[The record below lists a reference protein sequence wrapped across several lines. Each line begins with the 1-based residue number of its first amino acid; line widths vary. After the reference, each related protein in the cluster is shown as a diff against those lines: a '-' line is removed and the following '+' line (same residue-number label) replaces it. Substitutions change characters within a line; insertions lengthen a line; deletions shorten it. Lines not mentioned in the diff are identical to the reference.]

1 MKKVIAVLSLAF
13 VLLGLNNSSIAQT
26 QVSEEEVFQVV
37 DEGAMFPQGKEAM
50 TEFLAKNLKY
60 PEKAIKDSIAGRVF
74 VSFIVEKDGSLS
86 NIKVLRDIGGG
97 CGEEAIRVMKL
108 MPKWTPAKVGNKLV
122 RQQYYMPI
130 EFRLARK

>member
-1 MKKVIAVLSLAF
+1 MKKVIAVLSLVF

-26 QVSEEEVFQVV
+26 QVSDEEVFQVV

-86 NIKVLRDIGGG
+86 NIKVIRDIGGG

-130 EFRLARK
+130 EFRLAKK

>member
-26 QVSEEEVFQVV
+26 KVSEEEVFQVV

-130 EFRLARK
+130 EFRLAKK

>member
-1 MKKVIAVLSLAF
+1 MKKVIAALSLVF
-13 VLLGLNNSSIAQT
+13 VLLGLNNSSIAQA
-26 QVSEEEVFQVV
+26 QVSEEAVFQTV

-50 TEFLAKNLKY
+50 MKFITKNLKY
-60 PEKAIKDSIAGRVF
+60 PEKAIKDSITGRVF
-74 VSFIVEKDGSLS
+74 VSFIVEKDGNLS
-86 NIKVLRDIGGG
+86 NIKVMRDIGGG

-130 EFRLARK
+130 EFRLTNK

>member
-1 MKKVIAVLSLAF
+1 MKKVIAALSLVF

-26 QVSEEEVFQVV
+26 QVSEEAVFQTV

-50 TEFLAKNLKY
+50 MKFITKNLKY
-60 PEKAIKDSIAGRVF
+60 PEKAIKDSITGRVF
-74 VSFIVEKDGSLS
+74 VSFIVEKDGNLS
-86 NIKVLRDIGGG
+86 NIKVMRDIGGG

-130 EFRLARK
+130 EFRLTNK

>member
-1 MKKVIAVLSLAF
+1 MKKVIAVLSLVF

-130 EFRLARK
+130 EFRLAKK

>member
-1 MKKVIAVLSLAF
+1 MKKVIAVLSLVF
-13 VLLGLNNSSIAQT
+13 VLLGLNNPSIAQT
-26 QVSEEEVFQVV
+26 QLSEEEVFQVV

-130 EFRLARK
+130 EFRLAKK

>member
-13 VLLGLNNSSIAQT
+13 VLLGLNNLSIAQT

-108 MPKWTPAKVGNKLV
+108 MPKWTPAKVGNKPV

-130 EFRLARK
+130 EFRLAKK

>member
-74 VSFIVEKDGSLS
+74 VSFIVEKDGRLS
-86 NIKVLRDIGGG
+86 NIKVIRDIGGG

-130 EFRLARK
+130 EFRLAKK

>member
-13 VLLGLNNSSIAQT
+13 VLLGLNNPSIAQT

-130 EFRLARK
+130 EFRLAKK

>member
-1 MKKVIAVLSLAF
+1 MKKVIAVLSLVF
-13 VLLGLNNSSIAQT
+13 VLLGLNNPSIAQT
-26 QVSEEEVFQVV
+26 QVSDEEVFQVV

-97 CGEEAIRVMKL
+97 CGEEAIRVMQL

-130 EFRLARK
+130 EFRLAKK

>member
-13 VLLGLNNSSIAQT
+13 VLLGLNNLSIAQT
-26 QVSEEEVFQVV
+26 QVSDEEVFQVV

-130 EFRLARK
+130 EFRLAKK

>member
-1 MKKVIAVLSLAF
+1 MKKVIAVLSLVF

-26 QVSEEEVFQVV
+26 QVSDEEVFQVV

-130 EFRLARK
+130 EFRLAKK

>member
-13 VLLGLNNSSIAQT
+13 VLLGLNNPSIAQT
-26 QVSEEEVFQVV
+26 QLSEEEVFQVV

-130 EFRLARK
+130 EFRLAKK